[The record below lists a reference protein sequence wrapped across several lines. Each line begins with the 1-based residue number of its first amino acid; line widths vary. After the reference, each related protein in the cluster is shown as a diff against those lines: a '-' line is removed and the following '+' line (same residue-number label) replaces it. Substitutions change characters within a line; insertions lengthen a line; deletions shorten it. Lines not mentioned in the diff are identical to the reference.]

1 LHTGSLTTLYRSAAK
16 EAKDGDDDTEGG
28 KKKKGGVQIPEH
40 WPWEEA
46 KKLFLKPDVQ
56 AADDVEVRQP
66 PHTTTRS

>member
-1 LHTGSLTTLYRSAAK
+1 LTRDLLTASRRSAAK
-16 EAKDGDDDTEGG
+16 EAKDGDDDAEGG
-28 KKKKGGVQIPEH
+28 KKKKGGVHIPEH

-66 PHTTTRS
+66 LCVTTRS